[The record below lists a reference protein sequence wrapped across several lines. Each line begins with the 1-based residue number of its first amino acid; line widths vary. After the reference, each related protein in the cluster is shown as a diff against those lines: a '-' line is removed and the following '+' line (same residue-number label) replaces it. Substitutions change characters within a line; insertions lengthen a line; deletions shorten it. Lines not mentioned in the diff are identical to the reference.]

1 MVGRMK
7 SFFRKRN
14 QRCSRRRRSTRKR
27 GAAIVE
33 FAVVLPLLLTV
44 LFGIIQYGWVFMI
57 RQTLQMAA
65 REGCRVAV
73 LPTSVAPY
81 TNVTT
86 RINEVMSTTGL
97 TTFTITMTHATLANP
112 VESVLV
118 SVPYADASLLAG
130 WFGSSNFN
138 LSGASSMRKEGMG
151 G

>member
-1 MVGRMK
+1 MLL
-7 SFFRKRN
+7 FRKRT
-14 QRCSRRRRSTRKR
+14 RRSLRRRYSKRKR
-27 GAAIVE
+27 AAAIVE
-33 FAVVLPLLLTV
+33 FALVLPLLLTV

-65 REGCRVAV
+65 REGCRTAV
-73 LPTSVAPY
+73 LPTSVSPY

-86 RINEVMSTTGL
+86 RVNEVMSTTGL
-97 TTFTITMTHATLANP
+97 STFTITMTHATVANP
-112 VESVLV
+112 IETVVV

-138 LSGASSMRKEGMG
+138 LTGASSMRKEGMG

>member
-1 MVGRMK
+1 MK
-7 SFFRKRN
+7 PLFRKGNR
-14 QRCSRRRRSTRKR
+14 RCFRRRRSTRKR
-27 GAAIVE
+27 AAAIVE
-33 FAVVLPLLLTV
+33 FAIVLPLLLTV

-86 RINEVMSTTGL
+86 RIDEVMSTTGL
-97 TTFTITMTHATLANP
+97 TTYTVTMTHATVANP
-112 VESVLV
+112 VESVLI